1 MSMSLRKSL
10 AVTIL
15 ALALLAASIFP
26 SWNVV
31 VAQEG
36 SYVREALQGAIFIYD
51 ATSKPCDPPPPD
63 TTLLP
68 LGSGFIVGLAI
79 KGAKPP
85 VPGRTQM
92 YKFLITAQHV
102 LILDEELMKD
112 QEVREGTDV
121 FTVGYLFGYSGNRQ
135 NYPVAKFGKVAM
147 LTNEVWY
154 RSQPPRNM
162 DEEAY
167 LVELQNVPGLSGA
180 PMMLQSPQFRIDK
193 EGKFQFRRVTPLI
206 VGVIKG
212 LLRSPIGGTQGV
224 AAIEPAYRLRELL
237 KKIADELKAN
247 GIEVELQSPSM
258 KKQ

>member
-102 LILDEELMKD
+102 IATQDSILVRLNKTDKPEFACFRVNLVRTGKDQNLLTAKRSQIDLVAIGIPDFPNTDPTVFDYSLILNEELMKEV
-112 QEVREGTDV
+112 EVREGTDV
-121 FTVGYLFGYSGNRQ
+121 FTVGYL
-135 NYPVAKFGKVAM
+135 
-147 LTNEVWY
+147 
-154 RSQPPRNM
+154 
-162 DEEAY
+162 
-167 LVELQNVPGLSGA
+167 
-180 PMMLQSPQFRIDK
+180 
-193 EGKFQFRRVTPLI
+193 
-206 VGVIKG
+206 
-212 LLRSPIGGTQGV
+212 
-224 AAIEPAYRLRELL
+224 
-237 KKIADELKAN
+237 
-247 GIEVELQSPSM
+247 
-258 KKQ
+258 